1 MLTKTYSLQNDF
13 VINHKVNPDRIEQE
27 IRQSAITI
35 ALDYTESDDTNW
47 TIYFK
52 ADLTSGE
59 WLIVDGIVAAH
70 SGIALVK
77 EPESVYIAGP
87 TTSDGKQIVLPCLF
101 PGNVYLFVC
110 GASDSESERG
120 EGSLFTVTSDTAGDT
135 VNNMDPFLDFV
146 YIAGGSLL
154 FQGGVL
160 GDYFSARIIC
170 PATEVVLNETNTGNC
185 TLMDAPACPG
195 LPSDTK
201 LIIPAAGNGTHD
213 VDLTTATPIP
223 SHDTEEPGIGS
234 GFYNWNE
241 PSHGMGRGTLT
252 PILDMTGDYH
262 LVDHEVQLV
271 NFVNK
276 IPILGSG
283 SIDIAIPAVKP
294 KKILPHWHGRLVLHN
309 TGHTGLS
316 AALMI
321 VTARKV
327 TV

>member
-1 MLTKTYSLQNDF
+1 MANYDYIYSIQNDF
-13 VINHKVNPDRIEQE
+13 PNHLVASDSLTVE
-27 IRQSAITI
+27 IKDSAIVI
-35 ALDYTESDDTNW
+35 ALDHISTSLDNC
-47 TIYFK
+47 TITFK
-52 ADLTSGE
+52 AELSVGDETIL
-59 WLIVDGIVAAH
+59 DGLVAIHTGTEEEEA
-70 SGIALVK
+70 I
-77 EPESVYIAGP
+77 SVSIAGP

-110 GASDSESERG
+110 GASDSGSARG
-120 EGSLFTVTSDTAGDT
+120 DGGLFTVTSDSAGDT
-135 VNNMDPFLDFV
+135 VNNLDPFLDFV

-160 GDYFSARIIC
+160 GDWFSARIVC
-170 PATEVVLNETNTGNC
+170 PATEVTVNEANTGNC
-185 TLMDAPACPG
+185 TLMDVPACPG
-195 LPSDTK
+195 LPIDAK

-213 VDLTTATPIP
+213 VDLATATPIP

-241 PSHGMGRGTLT
+241 PTSGMGRGTLT
-252 PILDMTGDYH
+252 PVLDMTGDYH

-283 SIDIAIPAVKP
+283 YLDISIPAIKP

-309 TGHTGLS
+309 TGHTGLN